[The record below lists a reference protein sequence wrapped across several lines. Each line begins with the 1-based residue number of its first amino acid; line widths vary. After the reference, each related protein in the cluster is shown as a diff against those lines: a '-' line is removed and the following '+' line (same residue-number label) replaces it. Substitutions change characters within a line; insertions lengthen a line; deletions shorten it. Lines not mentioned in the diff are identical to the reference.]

1 MPLSELEPM
10 PALPFP
16 VLPVAISFPV
26 PASCAQIVRA

>member
-10 PALPFP
+10 PALPFE

-26 PASCAQIVRA
+26 PASYAQIFKA